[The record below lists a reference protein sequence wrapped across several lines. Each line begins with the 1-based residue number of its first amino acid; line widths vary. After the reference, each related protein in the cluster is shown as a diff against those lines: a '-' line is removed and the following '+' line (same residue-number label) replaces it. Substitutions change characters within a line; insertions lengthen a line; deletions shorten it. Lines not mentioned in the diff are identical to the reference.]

1 MKKVIKA
8 IFLDVDGT
16 LLSEQDR
23 SLSKCTEESICR
35 LIQKGI
41 HIILVTGRPH
51 HLCEEFKHLGIDTVI
66 SANGALVT
74 CRGEIIHKSILSSTM
89 VREFSHFADSQGHAL
104 SYFTESFGM
113 NGTGRT
119 DHHVIVALR
128 ETLGMMEYA
137 EQIMTLDE
145 EIYCMCLYANEE
157 ETNRYKEQFPYLRFV
172 RFHPYVCNVLE
183 AGEVS
188 KSVAAQKV
196 LTHLNIRREDTM
208 AFGDGENDI
217 DLLTYVGVGV
227 AMGNAGERVKQS
239 ADYVTLKASE
249 DGITHAL
256 RHYKLI

>member
-8 IFLDVDGT
+8 VFLDVDGT
-16 LLSEQDR
+16 LLSEKDR
-23 SLSKCTEESICR
+23 SLSKDTEESIRR
-35 LIQKGI
+35 LIQKRI

-51 HLCEEFKHLGIDTVI
+51 QLCEKFKHLGIDTVI

-89 VREFSHFADSQGHAL
+89 VREFSHFAASQGHAL
-104 SYFTESFGM
+104 SYFTESLGM
-113 NGTGRT
+113 NGTCRT
-119 DHHVIVALR
+119 DHRVTDALR
-128 ETLGMMEYA
+128 ETLGLMEYPD
-137 EQIMTLDE
+137 QTMTLDE

-157 ETNRYKEQFPYLRFV
+157 ETNQYKERFPSLRFV

-188 KSVAAQKV
+188 KSVAAQIV
-196 LTHLNIRREDTM
+196 LTHLNIRREETM

-217 DLLTYVGVGV
+217 DLLTYVGVSV
-227 AMGNAGERVKQS
+227 AMGNGGERVKQS
-239 ADYVTLKASE
+239 ADYVTRKASE

>member
-1 MKKVIKA
+1 MIKVIKA
-8 IFLDVDGT
+8 VFLDVDGT
-16 LLSEQDR
+16 LLSEKDR
-23 SLSKCTEESICR
+23 SLSKGAEESIRR

-66 SANGALVT
+66 SANGALVI
-74 CRGEIIHKSILSSTM
+74 CRGEIIHKSILTSAM
-89 VREFSHFADSQGHAL
+89 VREFSHFAESQGHAL

-113 NGTGRT
+113 NGISRT
-119 DHHVIVALR
+119 DHRVTAALR
-128 ETLGMMEYA
+128 ETLGMMEYS
-137 EQIMTLDE
+137 EQIITLDE
-145 EIYCMCLYANEE
+145 DIYCMCLYANEE
-157 ETNRYKEQFPYLRFV
+157 ETAPYTEQFPSLRFV

-183 AGEVS
+183 ANEVS

-196 LTHLNIRREDTM
+196 LTHLNIRREETM

-217 DLLTYVGVGV
+217 DLLTYAGVGV
-227 AMGNAGERVKQS
+227 AMGNGGECVKQS

>member
-8 IFLDVDGT
+8 VFLDVDGT
-16 LLSEQDR
+16 LLSEKDR
-23 SLSKCTEESICR
+23 SLSKDTEESIRR

-89 VREFSHFADSQGHAL
+89 VREFSHFAASQGHAL
-104 SYFTESFGM
+104 SYFTESLGM
-113 NGTGRT
+113 NGTCRT
-119 DHHVIVALR
+119 DHRVTDALR
-128 ETLGMMEYA
+128 ETLGLTKYPD
-137 EQIMTLDE
+137 QTMTLDE

-157 ETNRYKEQFPYLRFV
+157 ETNQYKERFPSLRFV

-188 KSVAAQKV
+188 KSVAAQIV
-196 LTHLNIRREDTM
+196 LTHLNIRREETM

-217 DLLTYVGVGV
+217 DLLTYVGVSV
-227 AMGNAGERVKQS
+227 AMGNGGERVKQS
-239 ADYVTLKASE
+239 ADYVTRKASE

>member
-8 IFLDVDGT
+8 VFLDVDGT
-16 LLSEQDR
+16 LLSEKDR
-23 SLSKCTEESICR
+23 SLSKDTEESIRR

-89 VREFSHFADSQGHAL
+89 VREFSHFAASQGHTL
-104 SYFTESFGM
+104 SYFTESLGM
-113 NGTGRT
+113 NGTCRT
-119 DHHVIVALR
+119 DHRVTDALR
-128 ETLGMMEYA
+128 ETLGLMEYPD
-137 EQIMTLDE
+137 QIMTLDE

-157 ETNRYKEQFPYLRFV
+157 ETNQYKERFSSLRFV

-188 KSVAAQKV
+188 KSVAAQIV
-196 LTHLNIRREDTM
+196 LTHLNIPREETM

-217 DLLTYVGVGV
+217 DLLTYVGVSV
-227 AMGNAGERVKQS
+227 AMGNGGERVKQS

-249 DGITHAL
+249 NGITHAL

>member
-8 IFLDVDGT
+8 VFLDVDGT
-16 LLSEQDR
+16 LLSEKDR
-23 SLSKCTEESICR
+23 SLSKDTEESIRR

-51 HLCEEFKHLGIDTVI
+51 HLCEKFKHLGIDTVI

-89 VREFSHFADSQGHAL
+89 VREFSHFAASQGHAL
-104 SYFTESFGM
+104 SYFTESLGM
-113 NGTGRT
+113 NGTCRT
-119 DHHVIVALR
+119 DHRVTDALR
-128 ETLGMMEYA
+128 ETLGLMEYPD
-137 EQIMTLDE
+137 QTLTLDE

-157 ETNRYKEQFPYLRFV
+157 ETNQYKERFPSLRFV

-188 KSVAAQKV
+188 KSVAAQIV
-196 LTHLNIRREDTM
+196 LTHLNIRREETM

-217 DLLTYVGVGV
+217 DLLTYVGVSV
-227 AMGNAGERVKQS
+227 AMGNGGERVKQS
-239 ADYVTLKASE
+239 ADYVTRKASE
-249 DGITHAL
+249 GGITHAL